1 VAKDR
6 NGNYS
11 VQVPTLPPLED
22 EQVEEEIGGSER
34 DSMFAPIRDG
44 YGGRVGG
51 CWLTGEAELEAR
63 MLGLYKEKSL
73 QAGEPG
79 GEG

>member
-1 VAKDR
+1 MSGIVC
-6 NGNYS
+6 
-11 VQVPTLPPLED
+11 LPPF
-22 EQVEEEIGGSER
+22 VMVVGGW
-34 DSMFAPIRDG
+34 
-44 YGGRVGG
+44 G

-63 MLGLYKEKSL
+63 MLGLYKDKSL